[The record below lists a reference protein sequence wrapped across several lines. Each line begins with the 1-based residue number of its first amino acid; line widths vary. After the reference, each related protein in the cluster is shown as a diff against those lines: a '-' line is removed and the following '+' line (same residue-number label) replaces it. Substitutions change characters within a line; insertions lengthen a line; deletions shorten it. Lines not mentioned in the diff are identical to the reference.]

1 MLKRNL
7 LLGGLIAGA
16 FLLPSLAAAGVV
28 DGPCVNCHTMHD
40 SQNGAAVNAG
50 GPNDALLKGAGC
62 AGCHAHGAAN
72 GATGIAT
79 SGIAAPQVADATN
92 PLSGGYFT
100 IADADNTHHNVLDL
114 TDNQDAVLLNV
125 PPGGAD
131 LGSQLTCSDCHNGSG
146 GHHGTNAG
154 YRLLGGVTGTP
165 AANYGVDLAST
176 DKAGERQN
184 AQYNATAMN
193 TFCANCHGTFHGAAN
208 QNGSVAG
215 TFVRHPTD
223 ISVANGAT
231 APSIVAMNWGTDLSQ
246 VPVGSLNGAGVT
258 NDIVMCIS
266 CHVPHGGS
274 RADLLAFNYDATDN
288 IAGNGAASVGCESCH
303 SYAGGGM

>member
-40 SQNGAAVNAG
+40 SQGGADQGTPGQVANLLKNAG
-50 GPNDALLKGAGC
+50 CN
-62 AGCHAHGAAN
+62 GCHAHGASN
-72 GATGIAT
+72 GATGVAT
-79 SGIAAPQVADATN
+79 SGVLAPQVIDSTN
-92 PLSGGYFT
+92 PLSGGYFAV
-100 IADADNTHHNVLDL
+100 ADADNTHHNVLDL
-114 TDNQDAVLLNV
+114 SDNVDVPLGNN
-125 PPGGAD
+125 PPGGVA
-131 LGSQLTCSDCHNGSG
+131 LATQLACATCHNGSG
-146 GHHGTNAG
+146 GHHGTNPG
-154 YRLLGGVTGTP
+154 FRLLSGVTGTP

-176 DKAGERQN
+176 DKVGERQN

-193 TFCANCHGTFHGAAN
+193 LFCANCHGTFHGAAN
-208 QNGSVAG
+208 QNGAAG

-231 APSIVAMNWGTDLSQ
+231 APSIVAMNWGTDSSQ

-258 NDIVMCIS
+258 NDYIMCIS

-288 IAGNGAASVGCESCH
+288 IAGNGAASTGCESCH